1 MTATGYTS
9 NGVFE
14 EEAYELLS
22 DLENS
27 LLQTEET
34 PDDPETIAR
43 IFRALH
49 TIKGSAAMFGF
60 DNISTF
66 LHKVESVFDLVRN
79 GHLGVS
85 KRLIDLTLSA
95 GDEVKRMLEAKPGS
109 GQDRSRA
116 DNIAASFEIFLH
128 ADESKGEGWSKPLP
142 PARDNRP
149 DSAASTYRVRF
160 SPRANVFTNGTN
172 LVPLLAELADLGDAS
187 VIARIEGI
195 PSLEEIEPEACYIS
209 WDIILTT
216 ASDTN
221 QIRDVFIFVE
231 DSAEIAIEAV
241 DGECFQ
247 DEGPDYKRLGEI
259 LVEKGDVA
267 ADKLNQV
274 LDARKPIGAM
284 LVEAGETSLEGVE
297 SALVEQQRVREI
309 RGNRAS
315 SEAGASIR
323 VASDKLDGLVNLVGE
338 LVTVEARLSRFAGK
352 SKDLELVAI
361 AEEVERLTR
370 DLRDSAMSM
379 RMLPIGTTFGRFK
392 RLVRDL
398 SGELGKEVE
407 LVTSGASTELDKT
420 VIERLNDPLVHLIRN
435 SIDHGIEPPEIRIA
449 AGKPRVGTV
458 HLSAKHS
465 GAQVVIEIE
474 DDGAG
479 LNRERI
485 REKAMA
491 KGLVSSTAQLS
502 DREIFNLIFMAGF
515 STAEQVTSVSGRG
528 VGMDVVKTSLEAL
541 RGSAEVES
549 AAGMGTKIRLKLPL
563 TLAIIE
569 GLLVGVGDGF
579 FVLPVSYIEEC
590 VEVKGNE
597 DGYGEQGN
605 RLLNIR
611 DKLVPCIS
619 LRNLYETGGKGS
631 AVEQAVIVNM
641 GSQQVG
647 LVVDNVV
654 GEMQAVMKNLGSVY
668 RKTEGISGATIL
680 GDGQIALIV
689 DVPQLVEGVERRERR
704 QVGGCQAS

>member
-14 EEAYELLS
+14 EEAYELLN
-22 DLENS
+22 DLENG
-27 LLQTEET
+27 LLQAEET
-34 PDDPETIAR
+34 PDDPEIIAR

-60 DNISTF
+60 DNISAF

-79 GHLGVS
+79 GCLSVS
-85 KRLIDLTLSA
+85 KPLIDLTLSA
-95 GDEVKRMLEAKPGS
+95 GDEVKRMLDARPGS
-109 GQDRSRA
+109 GQDHSRA
-116 DNIAASFEIFLH
+116 DKIAASFETFLNAH
-128 ADESKGEGWSKPLP
+128 EPKGEGSSKPLP
-142 PARDNRP
+142 PASDNRTV
-149 DSAASTYRVRF
+149 DETATYRIRF
-160 SPRANVFTNGTN
+160 SPHPDVFTNGTN

-195 PSLEEIEPEACYIS
+195 PPLEEIEPEACYTY

-216 ASDTN
+216 ASHIN

-231 DSAEIAIEAV
+231 DSAEIAIEPV

-247 DEGPDYKRLGEI
+247 DEGSDYKRLGEI
-259 LVEKGDVA
+259 LVEKGDVTP
-267 ADKLNQV
+267 DKLNQV
-274 LDARKPIGAM
+274 LDARKPIGEM
-284 LVEAGETSLEGVE
+284 LVEAGETSREGVE

-309 RGNRAS
+309 RESRKS
-315 SEAGASIR
+315 SEAGTSIR
-323 VASDKLDGLVNLVGE
+323 VASDRLDELVNLVGE
-338 LVTVEARLSRFAGK
+338 LVTVDARLSRFAGK
-352 SKDLELVAI
+352 SKDLELGAI

-370 DLRDSAMSM
+370 DLRDSTMSM

-435 SIDHGIEPPEIRIA
+435 SIDHGIEPPETRVA
-449 AGKPRVGTV
+449 DGKPRMGTV

-485 REKAMA
+485 REKAIA
-491 KGLVSSTAQLS
+491 KGLISSTAQLS

-515 STAEQVTSVSGRG
+515 STADQVTSVSGRG
-528 VGMDVVKTSLEAL
+528 VGMDVVKTSIEAL

-549 AAGMGTKIRLKLPL
+549 IAGMGTKIRLKLPL

-597 DGYGEQGN
+597 DGYGGQGN
-605 RLLNIR
+605 RLLTIR

-689 DVPQLVEGVERRERR
+689 DVPQLVEGVERREMR
-704 QVGGCQAS
+704 QTGV

>member
-22 DLENS
+22 DLENG
-27 LLQTEET
+27 LLQAEET
-34 PDDPETIAR
+34 PNDTEIIAR

-79 GHLGVS
+79 GGLAVS
-85 KRLIDLTLSA
+85 KQLIDLTLAA
-95 GDEVKRMLEAKPGS
+95 GDEVRKMLEEKSGS

-116 DNIAASFEIFLH
+116 ERIIASFETFLN
-128 ADESKGEGWSKPLP
+128 AEESTCQEKEETPSPTSDRTGNDKV
-142 PARDNRP
+142 D
-149 DSAASTYRVRF
+149 TYRIRF
-160 SPRANVFTNGTN
+160 SPHVDLFANGTN
-172 LVPLLAELADLGDAS
+172 VAPLLAELADLGEAD
-187 VIARIEGI
+187 ILARLEGI
-195 PSLEEIEPEACYIS
+195 PPLEEIEPEACYTS

-216 ASDTN
+216 VSEVN

-231 DSAEIAIEAV
+231 DSADIAIEPV
-241 DGECFQ
+241 D
-247 DEGPDYKRLGEI
+247 DEGYREEGSEYKRLGEI
-259 LVEKGDVA
+259 LVEKGDVTA
-267 ADKLNQV
+267 ERLKETLK
-274 LDARKPIGAM
+274 ARKPIGEI
-284 LVEAGETSLEGVE
+284 LVEAGDATRESVQ

-309 RGNRAS
+309 RETRKSG
-315 SEAGASIR
+315 EAGTSVR

-338 LVTVEARLSRFAGK
+338 LVTVEARLNRFAGK
-352 SKDLELVAI
+352 AKDLELASI

-398 SGELGKEVE
+398 SSELGKEVE
-407 LVTSGASTELDKT
+407 LATSGASTELDKT

-435 SIDHGIEPPEIRIA
+435 SIDHGIESPETRIA
-449 AGKPRVGTV
+449 AGKPRAGTV

-465 GAQVVIEIE
+465 GAQVLIEIE

-479 LNRERI
+479 LDRDRI
-485 REKAMA
+485 REKAIT
-491 KGLVSSTAQLS
+491 KGLISSTAQLS
-502 DREIFNLIFMAGF
+502 DREIFSLIFLPGF
-515 STAEQVTSVSGRG
+515 STADQVTSVSGRG

-549 AAGMGTKIRLKLPL
+549 TPGVGTKIRLKLPL

-569 GLLVGVGDGF
+569 GLLVGVGDGY

-597 DGYGEQGN
+597 DGQGDEGN

-619 LRNLYETGGKGS
+619 LRNLYETGSKGS
-631 AVEQAVIVNM
+631 TVEQAVIVNM
-641 GSQQVG
+641 GSQKVG

-689 DVPQLVEGVERRERR
+689 DVPQLVEGVERREMR
-704 QVGGCQAS
+704 QRGGCKA